1 MDKINAASI
10 PKYVNELPI
19 PPAFSPEIVKHQHKG
34 KVKAHKYKV
43 EVNEFKQ
50 QVLPDEFPQTTVW
63 GYGGKVKDKKTG
75 KKVFF
80 QHYPGPTFEA
90 VRGIPVNVEWINNL
104 KGPHLFPV
112 DPTIDWANPNR
123 FPPPSPPF
131 IPFPP
136 GYPEAQFPVPIVT
149 HLHGGENPSAFDG
162 HPEAWFTANGIKG
175 PKFVTQHYTYPN
187 KQEPTTLWYHDHAL
201 GITRLNVMAGL
212 AGFYL
217 LRDPKDKMAKHLPSG
232 EFEIPLA
239 IQDRS
244 FNTDGSFFYDQV
256 GVNPDIHPYWVPEF
270 FGDTIV
276 VNGKVWPNLN
286 VKPRKY
292 RFRMLN
298 GSNARFYHLSL
309 SNNQSF
315 TQIGSDG
322 GYLPNPA
329 ELTSLLLAPGERAD
343 VIIDFS
349 KLARGTKL
357 ILRND
362 ANAPFPNGDSPD
374 PETTGQVMMFTVVSD
389 KPSSKMPIPQKL
401 NKLPDLKPKKTRTLT
416 LVELNGPDGPVQL
429 LLNGQPYNSAITELP
444 KAGTTEEWEII
455 NLTGDTHPIHLHLIQ
470 FLLKNRQDINSEQ
483 YLVDWESLNG
493 GPPPY
498 MTEPKTLDVE
508 PYLQAAPI
516 QPPPNEA
523 GWKDTIRMNPGQV
536 TRILVRFASQ
546 DGTPFSFNPSKGP
559 GYVWHCHILEHED
572 NEMMR
577 PYKVR
582 STPFMNIWRKL
593 WKWLWRK

>member
-1 MDKINAASI
+1 M
-10 PKYVNELPI
+10 
-19 PPAFSPEIVKHQHKG
+19 
-34 KVKAHKYKV
+34 
-43 EVNEFKQ
+43 
-50 QVLPDEFPQTTVW
+50 
-63 GYGGKVKDKKTG
+63 
-75 KKVFF
+75 
-80 QHYPGPTFEA
+80 
-90 VRGIPVNVEWINNL
+90 
-104 KGPHLFPV
+104 
-112 DPTIDWANPNR
+112 
-123 FPPPSPPF
+123 
-131 IPFPP
+131 
-136 GYPEAQFPVPIVT
+136 
-149 HLHGGENPSAFDG
+149 
-162 HPEAWFTANGIKG
+162 
-175 PKFVTQHYTYPN
+175 
-187 KQEPTTLWYHDHAL
+187 
-201 GITRLNVMAGL
+201 
-212 AGFYL
+212 
-217 LRDPKDKMAKHLPSG
+217 
-232 EFEIPLA
+232 
-239 IQDRS
+239 
-244 FNTDGSFFYDQV
+244 
-256 GVNPDIHPYWVPEF
+256 NPDIHPYWVPEF

-389 KPSSKMPIPQKL
+389 KPSSKKPIPQKL